1 MKVDHFTYTDLAKAG
16 PLFHPESSIRAMA
29 HQALRY
35 RQQAQFVL
43 DKRDELHSELKSAQA
58 DLILRQ
64 RMLHEARGFLK
75 RARSLPRVVMTHDAE
90 VHNTAKIR
98 ECEVEVGHALD
109 RVWAA
114 QRGVAMW
121 DHVYGELL

>member
-16 PLFHPESSIRAMA
+16 PLFHPESGIRARA
-29 HQALRY
+29 LDALRL
-35 RQQAQFVL
+35 QQLAKRVL
-43 DKRDELHSELKSAQA
+43 DKRVEMHNELMQA
-58 DLILRQ
+58 KLHLRLRQ

-75 RARSLPRVVMTHDAE
+75 MARSLPRVVMTHDAE